1 MNNTKTKQSKYKKTD
16 IMSAAKVCKQTGKKS
31 SKMTVQQLHQCIAKE
46 QYEQDTLLETAHKY
60 GLTSSS
66 TGTAHKIMHLMGK
79 HCFSKNVANLME
91 IVHLDI
97 DMKTI
102 VPLLHAL
109 KNATP
114 SKKKA
119 LQTQISKFWDNIE
132 CEYCQGKKAEDYE
145 ETLGSRLFD
154 LMEEEKIIFLN
165 IGMKAYFVDTEEE
178 DNYSDHATCAILI
191 PQKNG
196 YNLYYIN
203 SHGNDIIGYDTYETF
218 KTRRRRNEI
227 ELGEPVDVMVMMNF
241 VEMMK
246 QEWEQ
251 SIHFEDKVEHVYYGV
266 NLQAGDELGSC
277 YIYPWIIYYCFGRYY
292 DRKQTT
298 YVGKKKFTLKAMA
311 LLIQEGKFEEAVQ
324 NMFIDFDAD
333 FKKAY
338 LTTKPK
344 SDSDDDE
351 EKHMYKL
358 ENIIEGAGNGF
369 VIGLISTIVS
379 FMEQSAFASICK

>member
-1 MNNTKTKQSKYKKTD
+1 MNNTKTKQSKDKKAD
-16 IMSAAKVCKQTGKKS
+16 IMSASKVSKQTGKKS

-46 QYEQDTLLETAHKY
+46 QYEQDTLMKIADKF
-60 GLTSSS
+60 GLDESS
-66 TGTAHKIMHLMGK
+66 TGTAHKIMHLMGQ
-79 HCFSKNVANLME
+79 HCFSKNVASLME
-91 IVHLDI
+91 IIHFDI
-97 DMKTI
+97 DMVTI

-119 LQTQISKFWDNIE
+119 LQSKVAKFWEDQE
-132 CEYCQGKKAEDYE
+132 CEYCQGKKAEDFE

-154 LMEEEKIIFLN
+154 LMEEEKIIFMNMGLT
-165 IGMKAYFVDTEEE
+165 KYFVDTEEE
-178 DNYSDHATCAILI
+178 DNYSSHATCAILI

-196 YNLYYIN
+196 YNMYYIN

-218 KTRRRRNEI
+218 KTKSRTTEI
-227 ELGEPVDVMVMMNF
+227 ELGEPVDVMVMTSF

-246 QEWEQ
+246 QDWDQ
-251 SIHFEDKVEHVYYGV
+251 SIHFEDKVDHVYYGV
-266 NLQAGDELGSC
+266 NLQAGDSISC
-277 YIYPWIIYYCFGRYY
+277 CFIYPWIIYYCFGRYY
-292 DRKQTT
+292 DKKRTV
-298 YVGKKKFTLKAMA
+298 YVGKKRFTLKAIA
-311 LLIQEGKFEEAVQ
+311 LLIQEGKFEEAIQ

-351 EKHMYKL
+351 EKHMYDL
-358 ENIIEGAGNGF
+358 ENIIEVAGNGF
-369 VIGLISTIVS
+369 VLGLINTVVA
-379 FMEQSAFASICK
+379 FMEQSAFASICE